1 MTDEEKREKRRLAA
15 RKRRSTPHGR
25 VTYREYQRKLMAR
38 LRAGKKEQPRI
49 EEKFPPIVNR
59 RDPLLDMAPAPDPWK
74 PPGRKSP
81 MVEELLKRVPAQET
95 GPFAKWH
102 QQQRASQE
110 GEQIYAEALEKSRV
124 PSPKAKIIKPDRP
137 L

>member
-49 EEKFPPIVNR
+49 EEKFPPIVNG
-59 RDPLLDMAPAPDPWK
+59 RDPLLDMTPAPDPWK
-74 PPGRKSP
+74 PIGRKSP

-102 QQQRASQE
+102 QQHPEVQCRA
-110 GEQIYAEALEKSRV
+110 
-124 PSPKAKIIKPDRP
+124 
-137 L
+137 